1 MVTGA
6 VGPAIGVLGASYVG
20 CNRSMA
26 TVLFTIGMA
35 FMGFCYCS
43 LRVNALDLS
52 PNFSGTIMAFVNGAG
67 CISGMLTPFFTGLL
81 TPNVSQIHSIHTTNI
96 QFESKIINL
105 IYREISKN
113 GGQYFG

>member
-1 MVTGA
+1 MVPGA

-67 CISGMLTPFFTGLL
+67 CISGMLTPYFTGLL
-81 TPNVSQIHSIHTTNI
+81 TPNVSQPYIFHRQTHH
-96 QFESKIINL
+96 
-105 IYREISKN
+105 
-113 GGQYFG
+113 